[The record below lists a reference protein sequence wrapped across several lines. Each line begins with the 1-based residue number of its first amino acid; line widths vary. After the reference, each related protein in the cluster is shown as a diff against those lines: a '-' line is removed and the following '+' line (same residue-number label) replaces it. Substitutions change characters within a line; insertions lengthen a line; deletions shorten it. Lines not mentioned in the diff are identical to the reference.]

1 MTLSTSVNKEGSGQE
16 RCRAMAFVTYICVT
30 LFCLVFYLI
39 YNIFSHG
46 VHSPYMT
53 YLFAWPLVLGVL
65 PSGVMWG
72 VRRHEDRRCRA
83 NGKGRNQRSKYYG
96 EESSSEVSNDGSKTE
111 VRAGESK
118 TDVMDGESKTN
129 EKELIA
135 VGSDGKSNK
144 TGLGHAAR
152 QEIGV
157 EIWRAGVAAVT
168 VSSCLRG
175 IFEIAGT
182 ASVYQEWLMA
192 AGAVMLVVG
201 AALTF
206 IRK

>member
-1 MTLSTSVNKEGSGQE
+1 MTLSTSVNKEGTGQSGCGE
-16 RCRAMAFVTYICVT
+16 RALVVYICVT

-72 VRRHEDRRCRA
+72 VYRCGNQKSKDDGR
-83 NGKGRNQRSKYYG
+83 KGSA
-96 EESSSEVSNDGSKTE
+96 EVSET
-111 VRAGESK
+111 
-118 TDVMDGESKTN
+118 
-129 EKELIA
+129 
-135 VGSDGKSNK
+135 
-144 TGLGHAAR
+144 
-152 QEIGV
+152 GV

-201 AALTF
+201 AALV
-206 IRK
+206 IKKRLEKSIKNYKEV